1 MITIAETKPFQKK
14 ASKLLASE
22 EREELI
28 ASLAECSAKTKKPT
42 FLRKKKT
49 CLLKQSLNS
58 PVIGK
63 NAMSNAFTEIM
74 AGLDDA
80 INHAKGEPS
89 KVIEHKPKPLDVKGI
104 RQKTGMSQQKFCATF
119 GISLGTL
126 RHWEQGLRNP
136 RGPARVLLQVMDK
149 NPAAVI
155 QAIAA

>member
-1 MITIAETKPFQKK
+1 
-14 ASKLLASE
+14 
-22 EREELI
+22 
-28 ASLAECSAKTKKPT
+28 
-42 FLRKKKT
+42 
-49 CLLKQSLNS
+49 
-58 PVIGK
+58 
-63 NAMSNAFTEIM
+63 MSNAFTEIM

-89 KVIEHKPKPLDVKGI
+89 TVIEHKPKSLDVKGI

-149 NPAAVI
+149 NPTAVI
-155 QAIAA
+155 QAIAL

>member
-1 MITIAETKPFQKK
+1 MKTTPLEYVLVGMITIAETKPFQKK

-89 KVIEHKPKPLDVKGI
+89 KVIEHKTQLLDVKGI
-104 RQKTGMSQQKFCATF
+104 RQKTGMSQQKF
-119 GISLGTL
+119 
-126 RHWEQGLRNP
+126 
-136 RGPARVLLQVMDK
+136 
-149 NPAAVI
+149 
-155 QAIAA
+155 